1 MVRGRRAQAPAV
13 AELPPGGSSLV
24 FADDDPV
31 LPGHPH
37 GPVFG
42 DLRWDLSILGLPAN
56 RTVGNAVL
64 NFDRFLDP
72 ILLGPEGGPA
82 EPLRIASAWLL
93 RAKEVVAILLAPSR
107 HTSHGRIDA
116 YRVGESSPSTVRAVQ
131 GHVYTLAV
139 WATLDA
145 LPADLHR
152 WEQDDLDD
160 FIAYLASERTNPR
173 TAAKG
178 IDPLSIRAYVTTL
191 RTLHLVGDT
200 LTDGGFSFDPWDGMS
215 AYSVTG
221 ADSTLR
227 RTKPIPAEQYQPL
240 MRNLWKVIDEIAPDL
255 VAAIRRADT
264 LNDVPSRIGW
274 GHLNRGDDIA
284 VADTVIAHSNVAPTL
299 QAFLRVLHENPDIV
313 LTGGADLEERFGISL
328 YWFSNNHRLLTDTG
342 ILERVDPPP
351 EPAALCGVPG
361 CHRERRRRTWCAAHE
376 QRWRRAGAPDPV
388 TWEASDEAQLRI
400 GPRPPNCAAANC
412 EREAQDGRFCGG
424 HVQRWR
430 MAGKPD
436 IEAWASSDEAS
447 VPIGGWHYRPTGF
460 FPEVRTVAEHLAAW
474 LKNPNNRIPLRATGE
489 LASHLKTRVGGAWGG
504 DIVNHALL
512 AKMLGV
518 DPQTL
523 HRSKVTAVVD
533 DAIARGQSEVGG
545 LAQIT
550 HVRWFDGEERPWIEG
565 IDPAL
570 LLPLT
575 HFCRMCAVVF
585 IYMFSGMRDSE
596 VQSLRK
602 GCVEEFWGHLSLTG
616 KEFKTFRGAQ
626 ARWVVI
632 EPVAHA
638 ARLAEQ
644 LTWHDERIVVTCRP
658 GTAAIIDTAGEIDG
672 LIETMNLCADLG
684 LLEHIP
690 DGAPIRPHRFR
701 RTFAVTARKYP
712 WMQIALHWQFK
723 HASHYMTQ
731 SYYALNDDVTAED
744 NEVASELVEAGVDR
758 LADLYD
764 RHDQGERLYGKAAN
778 RLVGELDAIVAD
790 VDTLQ
795 PPDQLGGF
803 EGQIWRHNE
812 VRKRLRGSALRLY
825 PGVAL
830 DCAFGPGGACGGVE
844 APNWNAC
851 KPSCGNTI
859 LDSTQL
865 AFLKDAADRI
875 RSYLGDPRIGA
886 TSRLLLQGQLDELTA
901 AIADHESRP
910 TAGDRGGQP

>member
-1 MVRGRRAQAPAV
+1 VVRGRRAHAEAV
-13 AELPPGGSSLV
+13 AALPPGGSSLV

-37 GPVFG
+37 GAVFA
-42 DLRWDLSILGLPAN
+42 DLRWDLSVLGLPAN
-56 RTVGNAVL
+56 QRAGNAVL
-64 NFDRFLDP
+64 NFDRYLDP
-72 ILLGPEGGPA
+72 IPLGPDGLA
-82 EPLRIASAWLL
+82 DALRIAPAWLL
-93 RAKEVVAILLAPSR
+93 RAKEVAAILLAPAR
-107 HTSHGRIDA
+107 HTSHGPIDA
-116 YRVGESSPSTVRAVQ
+116 YRVGELSSSTVKAVH
-131 GHVYTLAV
+131 GHLYALAV
-139 WATLDA
+139 WATMEA

-152 WEQDDLDD
+152 WDQGDLDD
-160 FIAYLASERTNPR
+160 FLAYLASERPNQR
-173 TAAKG
+173 TGAKG
-178 IDPLSIRAYVTTL
+178 IDPLSVRGYVGTL
-191 RTLHLVGDT
+191 RTLRLLGDI
-200 LTDGGFSFDPWDGMS
+200 LTDGGFRFDPWEGMS
-215 AYSVTG
+215 ADSVAG
-221 ADSTLR
+221 ADISFR

-240 MRNLWKVIDEIAPDL
+240 MRNLWKVIDEIAPDVL
-255 VAAIRRADT
+255 AAIRGAAT
-264 LNDVPSRIGW
+264 LNEVPPQIGW
-274 GHLNRGDDIA
+274 GYLNRGEDIG
-284 VADTVIAHSNVAPTL
+284 VADSVIAHSNIAPTL
-299 QAFLRVLHENPDIV
+299 QAFLQVLADNPDIV
-313 LTGGADLEERFGISL
+313 LAGGADLERRFGISL
-328 YWFSNNHRLLTDTG
+328 QWFCNNHRLLTETG
-342 ILERVDPPP
+342 ILERIHPP
-351 EPAALCGVPG
+351 EPAPRCSVPG
-361 CHRERRRRTWCAAHE
+361 CQREQCRRTWCVGHD
-376 QRWRRAGAPDPV
+376 QRWRRAGTPDPAA
-388 TWEASDEAQLRI
+388 WEAGEEAQLPI
-400 GPRPPNCAAANC
+400 GPPCRTCAAGNC
-412 EREAQDGRFCGG
+412 EREAQTGRFCGG
-424 HVQRWR
+424 HMQRWR

-436 IEAWASSDEAS
+436 VETWASSDHAS

-460 FPEVRTVAEHLAAW
+460 FPEIRTVAEHLAAW
-474 LKNPNNRIPLRATGE
+474 LENPDNRIPLRATGQ
-489 LASHLKTRVGGAWGG
+489 LSVHLKNRVGGAWGG

-512 AKMLGV
+512 AQMIGV

-523 HRSKVTAVVD
+523 HRPKVAALVE
-533 DAIARGQSEVGG
+533 DAAARGQTEVGG
-545 LAQIT
+545 LAEIT
-550 HVRWFDGEERPWIEG
+550 PVRWFNGVDRPWIEG

-602 GCVEEFWGHLSLTG
+602 GCVEEFWGHLCLTG

-658 GTAAIIDTAGEIDG
+658 GTAAVIDTAGEIDG
-672 LIETMNLCADLG
+672 LIETMNFCADLG
-684 LLEHIP
+684 LLERIP

-764 RHDQGERLYGKAAN
+764 RHERGEPLYGKAAP
-778 RLVGELDAIVAD
+778 RLVGELDAIGAD
-790 VDTLQ
+790 VATLQ
-795 PPDQLGGF
+795 SRDKLVGL
-803 EGQIWRHNE
+803 EGQIWRHAE

-825 PGVAL
+825 PGIAL

-851 KPSCGNTI
+851 NPSCGNTI

-865 AFLKDAADRI
+865 AFLKDAALRI
-875 RSYLGDPRIGA
+875 RSYLSDRRVGD
-886 TSRLLLQGQLDELTA
+886 TSRLLLQSQLADLTA
-901 AIADHESRP
+901 AVDDHQSA
-910 TAGDRGGQP
+910 AGDRRVQR